1 MSEMTRVLEDT
12 SLDDL
17 QPRRTRRLAWMSGG
31 LIVVVIL
38 AIFMG
43 VSAIQDREAEVLSA
57 LEQRTELR
65 AGSRADT
72 IETWLE
78 GVVRLTGQAVNGN
91 ALRLFISELTQ
102 GDEDPELAQQL
113 LQQSDY
119 VSTILASFVTRNEFL
134 AAHAVGPDGDLLIS
148 SDQATPLLNP
158 EITAIAS
165 QARELVPDVVAD
177 NRARF
182 TPVRVTNHGLVIDV
196 VRPILE
202 LQNPDPTQE
211 PRPIAALIVSMDITD
226 DLARFLE
233 PGLFAAAGERF
244 AIAQT
249 DEYGVV
255 FRLHE
260 GRLEVDEGAA
270 PAPPLT
276 FAERDSLSGMDAV
289 FSSGVEL
296 ASVPWMVVAETDRET
311 ALAPLQAAITTVV
324 IVGGLA
330 TIMIAGLMI
339 AIWFNQESTANRAL
353 ATQFRNMAAHIDAQR
368 RILASV
374 TGSVEEFIGLKTA
387 GGIYKWVN
395 IAFARAFKK
404 TPDAVIGLSD
414 DQLFGHGT
422 AERLRQSDEQIL
434 RGLDIP
440 TIEDQLYIGDK
451 RYDVQISKT
460 PLTRE
465 DGTIEGIVSVT
476 RDVTELVEQRRLREQ
491 AVRQSI
497 YALVKTVE
505 LSDPYLVGHSRL
517 LSSFSVL
524 VGKRLNL
531 SPTDLSALEIAA
543 NLSQIGKQAVPREIV
558 NKPGRLTPEEI
569 VEMNRHIE
577 HALNILKDV
586 DFQLPVQESI
596 AEMYERLD
604 GSGYP
609 EALSGDAIN
618 IRARI
623 LGVCDVFCAR
633 IRPRSYRGAIAPDLA
648 MTVMSDHPDKY
659 DAAVVEALQEV
670 LRTQEGEKLVLVAR
684 TTGGP
689 QAPSDS

>member
-1 MSEMTRVLEDT
+1 MTEMTRVLEDT

-17 QPRRTRRLAWMSGG
+17 QPRRTRRLAWMSAG
-31 LIVVVIL
+31 LVGVVIL

-43 VSAIQDREAEVLSA
+43 VSAIQDRETEVLTA
-57 LEQRTELR
+57 LERRTELR

-72 IETWLE
+72 IETWLD

-102 GDEDPELAQQL
+102 GDDPELAQQL

-119 VSTILASFVTRNEFL
+119 VSTILASFVTRNDFL
-134 AAHAVGPDGDLLIS
+134 AAHAVGPEGQLLIS
-148 SDQATPLLNP
+148 SDQASPLVNSQ
-158 EITAIAS
+158 ITAIAPA
-165 QARELVPDVVAD
+165 ARDLVAGVVAD
-177 NRARF
+177 NDARF
-182 TPVRVTNHGLVIDV
+182 TAVRVTDHGMVVDV

-211 PRPIAALIVSMDITD
+211 PRPIAALIVSMDITG

-249 DEYGVV
+249 DEHGVV
-255 FRLHE
+255 FRLDD
-260 GRLEVDEGAA
+260 GRVDVEDDAA
-270 PAPPLT
+270 TSPPLP
-276 FAERDSLSGMDAV
+276 FEERASLSGMETV

-296 ASVPWMVVAETDRET
+296 SSVPWMVVAETDRDT
-311 ALAPLQAAITTVV
+311 ALAPLQAAVTTVV

-330 TIMIAGLMI
+330 TIMVAGLMI

-374 TGSVEEFIGLKTA
+374 TGSVEEFIGLKTS

-395 IAFARAFKK
+395 LAFARAFKK

-440 TIEDQLYIGDK
+440 TIEDQLYISDK

-497 YALVKTVE
+497 Y
-505 LSDPYLVGHSRL
+505 
-517 LSSFSVL
+517 
-524 VGKRLNL
+524 
-531 SPTDLSALEIAA
+531 
-543 NLSQIGKQAVPREIV
+543 
-558 NKPGRLTPEEI
+558 GRAH
-569 VEMNRHIE
+569 V
-577 HALNILKDV
+577 
-586 DFQLPVQESI
+586 
-596 AEMYERLD
+596 
-604 GSGYP
+604 
-609 EALSGDAIN
+609 
-618 IRARI
+618 
-623 LGVCDVFCAR
+623 
-633 IRPRSYRGAIAPDLA
+633 
-648 MTVMSDHPDKY
+648 
-659 DAAVVEALQEV
+659 
-670 LRTQEGEKLVLVAR
+670 
-684 TTGGP
+684 
-689 QAPSDS
+689 